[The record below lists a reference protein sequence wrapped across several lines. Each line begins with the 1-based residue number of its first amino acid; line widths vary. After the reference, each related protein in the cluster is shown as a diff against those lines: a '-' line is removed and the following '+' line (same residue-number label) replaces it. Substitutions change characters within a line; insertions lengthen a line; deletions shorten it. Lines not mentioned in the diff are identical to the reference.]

1 MNRYDPPSAPLC
13 YLAEPIDRAV
23 GLSPQGRGIS
33 RDLAE
38 LGLAVFRPAGAW
50 TGGNHHPSLIERIN
64 RQALD
69 VADVLI
75 ADYTSGI
82 PTIGVSMEIEAH
94 TARDRIAVVLW
105 QHGVPRSVSLQA
117 NQNVVWAETA
127 SEAVALASDYGFM
140 RWKANVDYRNTLKMP
155 ELRLQT
161 ALGAPEPKR
170 AYRDDAGIDL
180 ITAVD
185 ITIPPGAHVDVP
197 TTVIGVQTPD
207 DTWLMVT
214 GRSST
219 LRKHGLHVPL
229 AVIDPGWRGPLFVGV
244 WNLGTEPVQVHAGD
258 RLGQI
263 VAMPN
268 RTADL
273 LVMTGNGIELDPHER
288 GLNGFG
294 STGRGATPGPTAPEA
309 VTALA
314 AAAPQTPPAVT
325 YQASGMQYDW
335 GSAGGQQAPL
345 AELPPNLFAGSTGQR
360 KVQSDQIARQIALE
374 NDWTVG

>member
-1 MNRYDPPSAPLC
+1 MTKYDPPNAPLC
-13 YLAEPIDRAV
+13 YLAEPIDRAQ
-23 GLSPQGRGIS
+23 GIAPQGS
-33 RDLAE
+33 RIGRELATQ
-38 LGLAVFRPAGAW
+38 GLAVFRPAAAW
-50 TGGNHHPSLIERIN
+50 HGGNHHPAVVERIN

-82 PTIGVSMEIEAH
+82 PTIGVSMEVEAH
-94 TARDRIAVVLW
+94 TARSRIAVVLW
-105 QHGVPRSVSLQA
+105 QHGVARSVSLQA
-117 NQNVVWAETA
+117 NPNVVWAETA
-127 SEAVALASDYGFM
+127 NEAVELAADYGFI
-140 RWKANVDYRNTLKMP
+140 RWKQRVDALGQLPPIGMP

-185 ITIPPGAHVDVP
+185 TEIPPGRFVDVP
-197 TTVIGVQTPD
+197 TTVIGVQPPAD
-207 DTWLMVT
+207 SWLMIT

-244 WNLGTEPVQVHAGD
+244 WNLGIEPVHVKAGD

-268 RTADL
+268 RTAEL
-273 LVMTGNGIELDPHER
+273 LVTTGNGVELDPHER
-288 GLNGFG
+288 GLRGFG
-294 STGRGATPGPTAPEA
+294 STGRGDTPVPVDQRIELPAGTDMAA
-309 VTALA
+309 VLPA
-314 AAAPQTPPAVT
+314 AGRPPHVAAPSESDRPAEVAWPPLR
-325 YQASGMQYDW
+325 MMFE
-335 GSAGGQQAPL
+335 APL
-345 AELPPNLFAGSTGQR
+345 AQLPPDLLAAVVDTER
-360 KVQSDQIARQIALE
+360 
-374 NDWTVG
+374 TVG